1 MTFSLS
7 ITNMKIKNLILKFIF
22 SRYIVFDNLPSDLKI
37 FSFLTIL
44 SHLSKK
50 TNFYLLI
57 LRYMSKTLK
66 LICGV
71 DI

>member
-1 MTFSLS
+1 MTFSL
-7 ITNMKIKNLILKFIF
+7 TNMKIKNLILKFIF
-22 SRYIVFDNLPSDLKI
+22 ISYIVFDNLPSDLKI

-50 TNFYLLI
+50 KKPNFYLLI
-57 LRYMSKTLK
+57 LKYMSKALK

>member
-22 SRYIVFDNLPSDLKI
+22 SSYIVFDNLSSDLKI

-50 TNFYLLI
+50 KTQLLFI
-57 LRYMSKTLK
+57 DFEIYVKSS
-66 LICGV
+66 
-71 DI
+71 